1 MVKRWIER
9 ANGIRIKTKK
19 KKKRRWSERSVSGRL
34 RAPSSLL
41 QYLIL
46 SQSTSCCDT
55 LTYSIAYCSAIA
67 DAILLSPSAELLT
80 HICRF

>member
-19 KKKRRWSERSVSGRL
+19 KEKAVVGEISLRQAESSFITLTVLDFYL
-34 RAPSSLL
+34 RAPPAV
-41 QYLIL
+41 
-46 SQSTSCCDT
+46 T

>member
-9 ANGIRIKTKK
+9 ANGIRIKTKKK

-34 RAPSSLL
+34 RAPSSLTVL
-41 QYLIL
+41 DFYLRAPPAV
-46 SQSTSCCDT
+46 T